1 MLSFCPFQGAPHSC
15 FSAPYVIPCLSVASC
30 SAALK
35 NGGVKFSM
43 KTLQHVGH
51 ASTKWT
57 LNGVALKKG
66 WRNEL

>member
-1 MLSFCPFQGAPHSC
+1 
-15 FSAPYVIPCLSVASC
+15 
-30 SAALK
+30 
-35 NGGVKFSM
+35 M

-66 WRNEL
+66 GERSDGIAVQTGNTGRVCVGGS

>member
-1 MLSFCPFQGAPHSC
+1 
-15 FSAPYVIPCLSVASC
+15 
-30 SAALK
+30 
-35 NGGVKFSM
+35 M

-66 WRNEL
+66 GFYDEKNEAGCIRKSHK